1 MLALTALVIA
11 TTLNT
16 AEQPAGT
23 ISYQVVSN
31 QRSAIQIQNPYTFGT
46 HDMVAH
52 SVRGGLQLRGFA
64 GLHVGRILGSDLR
77 NRSRQRHAGVS
88 HARIPR
94 SRLHEIEVPGRARL
108 RRRATTGV

>member
-31 QRSAIQIQNPYTFGT
+31 QRSAIQIQIPYTFGT

-52 SVRGGLQLRGFA
+52 SVRGGLQVRAGSLAFMSGGFSVPISAIEA
-64 GLHVGRILGSDLR
+64 GNGTLACHMRESLGLDYMKSKFPGEHVC
-77 NRSRQRHAGVS
+77 A
-88 HARIPR
+88 
-94 SRLHEIEVPGRARL
+94 
-108 RRRATTGV
+108 